1 MVMYQGIFFWIDMKL
16 VLKLTNWMFKLIW
29 WSGDGKNS
37 DAVQKNGFVHV
48 YRLNDIAQIFSV
60 NVSLFVDGCTH
71 THIYIYSIYWYIYM
85 YILNLSFY
93 H

>member
-1 MVMYQGIFFWIDMKL
+1 ME
-16 VLKLTNWMFKLIW
+16 
-29 WSGDGKNS
+29 KNS

-71 THIYIYSIYWYIYM
+71 THIYIYTVYTGIYIYM